1 MFCFW
6 RSNCSWSFLNLP
18 EMTSLFLIEWHPIR
32 MAPIGS
38 PDSFNVPYVL
48 STWLPK
54 VQEPRWH
61 IWRGCAR
68 TLDSKKRRYLQ
79 KAWQRVEQKGGST
92 TNFRRFIFQ
101 DAFTTSAFFSRSL
114 IKNIHICRTSPSSS
128 SSFYDL
134 KLRYECRKELLSI
147 DSVGLFFFAEART
160 LEAEAEA
167 RDSLSGFLVK
177 QKPLPSMYGILT
189 YIYHKIQP
197 NVGIYA
203 IHGWYGK
210 ILVFFLLVVQWLEI
224 WWANQNGVC
233 QNCQGYSFFGIFAE
247 SMGQRAPQII
257 CSRRQWSCRR

>member
-1 MFCFW
+1 MSLMSSPPGCLKF
-6 RSNCSWSFLNLP
+6 RNPGDTSEGAAP
-18 EMTSLFLIEWHPIR
+18 ERLTQKNEDTCRKLGIELSKKEVQPQI
-32 MAPIGS
+32 S
-38 PDSFNVPYVL
+38 EDSFSKML
-48 STWLPK
+48 SQL
-54 VQEPRWH
+54 
-61 IWRGCAR
+61 
-68 TLDSKKRRYLQ
+68 LL
-79 KAWQRVEQKGGST
+79 
-92 TNFRRFIFQ
+92 
-101 DAFTTSAFFSRSL
+101 FFSRSL

-167 RDSLSGFLVK
+167 RDSLSGFPVK

-189 YIYHKIQP
+189 YIYHKILP
-197 NVGIYA
+197 NVGIY
-203 IHGWYGK
+203 IPYMDGVGK
-210 ILVFFLLVVQWLEI
+210 SWWFFLLLVQWLEI

-257 CSRRQWSCRR
+257 CSRRQWGCRRWLGCHDTSLYKKPLTYFGSQVDEESRDEQSWTE